1 VNNFTKFKVDQ
12 RGNLLRGRPLKS
24 QTPATSVTKTT
35 VKPIKKNNQRA
46 SRFKDVVKRAD
57 KYYAQVQPSKVD
69 APLKTDVA

>member
-12 RGNLLRGRPLKS
+12 RGNLLRGKPLKS
-24 QTPATSVTKTT
+24 QSPATSVPKTT
-35 VKPIKKNNQRA
+35 VKPIKKRA